1 MTHPLHGSCISPVF
15 IEPDKPIE
23 VHDKSK
29 IVEPHINSLSYD
41 EIYQVMQV
49 S

>member
-1 MTHPLHGSCISPVF
+1 MTHPLYVSCVSPVL
-15 IEPDKPIE
+15 IEPEKPIE

-29 IVEPHINSLSYD
+29 ALEQHINSLSYD